1 MKTFKIYLK
10 SGDIMTETATS
21 PEALRLK
28 YGAGAVAKIKR
39 VKNF

>member
-1 MKTFKIYLK
+1 MMTFKIYLK
-10 SGDIMTETATS
+10 NGDIITEQADN

-39 VKNF
+39 VKH

>member
-10 SGDIMTETATS
+10 NGDIITETAIS

-28 YGAGAVAKIKR
+28 YGAGAIAKIKK
-39 VKNF
+39 VK